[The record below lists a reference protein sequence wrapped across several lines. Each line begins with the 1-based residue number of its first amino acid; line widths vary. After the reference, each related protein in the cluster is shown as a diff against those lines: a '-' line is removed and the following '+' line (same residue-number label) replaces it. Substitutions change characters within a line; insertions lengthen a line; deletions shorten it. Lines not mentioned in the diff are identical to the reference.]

1 MTTFSKNAEQTSIKS
16 EMLTCAEYIERA
28 VYGPALSTSKAQ
40 KTARH
45 VETTLIHG
53 GIYGDEHTGAV
64 NTPIYQTS
72 TYEQEELGKHKGW
85 EYSRTGNPTRAALE
99 ALIAELEGGTA
110 GFAFASGMAAITAAF
125 SLFQSGDKIL
135 ISSNVYGGTFRV
147 LDKVFKR
154 FGIDYAIADTKDL
167 NALDL
172 AFTPDVKAIL
182 IESPANP
189 LLTITDIAAVAKI
202 AKQKG
207 ALLIV
212 DNTFMTPYLQ
222 RPLELGADI
231 VLHSATKY
239 LGGHSDLIAGLIAVK
254 SKEIAE
260 RLHFIQNSTGGIL
273 QPFDSFL
280 LIRSIKT
287 LGVRMDRH
295 VENAERIAW
304 VLHAHKAVKTVYY
317 PGLPDAQGYEIN
329 KKQAKNGGA
338 MISFE
343 LTDGYDYRK
352 FFKELNVIALAE
364 SLGGVESLA
373 CHPASMTHASIPK
386 EIREQVGIT
395 DGLIRLSVGLEHIED
410 LISDLI
416 RAIEGART

>member
-1 MTTFSKNAEQTSIKS
+1 MSKIQK
-16 EMLTCAEYIERA
+16 IE
-28 VYGPALSTSKAQ
+28 
-40 KTARH
+40 TA
-45 VETTLIHG
+45 LIHG
-53 GIYGDEHTGAV
+53 GIYGDERTGAV
-64 NTPIYQTS
+64 STPIYQTS

-99 ALIAELEGGTA
+99 ALIAELEDGTA
-110 GFAFASGMAAITAAF
+110 GFAFASGMAATTAAL

-147 LDKVFKR
+147 LDKVFKH
-154 FGIDYAIADTKDL
+154 FSIDYAIADTTDL
-167 NALDL
+167 TALGQAL
-172 AFTPDVKAIL
+172 TPDVKAIL

-189 LLTITDIAAVAKI
+189 LLTVTDIAAVAAI
-202 AKQKG
+202 AKQNDI
-207 ALLIV
+207 LLIV

-254 SKEIAE
+254 SKELAE
-260 RLHFIQNSTGGIL
+260 RLAFIQNATGGIL

-295 VENAERIAW
+295 VENAERIAQI
-304 VLHAHKAVKTVYY
+304 LQSHEAVKTVYY

-343 LTDGYDYRK
+343 LADGYDHRK
-352 FFKELNVIALAE
+352 FFTELKLIALAE

-386 EIREQVGIT
+386 DIRKKVGIT
-395 DGLIRLSVGLEHIED
+395 DGLIRLSVGLEHYDD
-410 LISDLI
+410 LASDLYQ
-416 RAIEGART
+416 AIEGARM